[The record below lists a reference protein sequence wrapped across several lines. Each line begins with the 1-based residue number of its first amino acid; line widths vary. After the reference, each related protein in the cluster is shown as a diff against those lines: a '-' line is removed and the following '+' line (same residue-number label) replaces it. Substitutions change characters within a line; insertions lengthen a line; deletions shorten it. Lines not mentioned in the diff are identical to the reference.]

1 MAFLPPV
8 TPVGVT
14 GHSATVASV
23 AARVS
28 LRRPASTVGATDP
41 QRRRVSAAPT
51 PPSVA
56 SPTMV
61 FSAASPTAAIKAELM
76 AAIAPTRLGRAM
88 ASDRRAQEKIDA
100 IVRRLEAL
108 NPNPVPVESA
118 DLGAVWKLVYT
129 TSASILG
136 ASRPPPLRPNDEIY
150 QAVDLGAGTITNSE
164 QLAGGLLTNKV
175 HATFGVKPPM
185 RVQVQFQRF
194 QFGPLSVKAPASAKG
209 FLDVTYLDDEVRV
222 SRGNKDNLFV
232 LLSPKGL
239 SNLA

>member
-1 MAFLPPV
+1 MVF
-8 TPVGVT
+8 
-14 GHSATVASV
+14 SS
-23 AARVS
+23 
-28 LRRPASTVGATDP
+28 
-41 QRRRVSAAPT
+41 
-51 PPSVA
+51 A
-56 SPTMV
+56 SPT
-61 FSAASPTAAIKAELM
+61 TAVKAELM
-76 AAIAPTRLGRAM
+76 TAIASTRLGRSV
-88 ASDRRAQEKIDA
+88 ASNRRAQEKIDA

-108 NPNPVPVESA
+108 NPTPVPVESA
-118 DLGAVWKLVYT
+118 ELGAVWKLVYT

-136 ASRPPPLRPNDEIY
+136 TSRPPPLRPNDEIF
-150 QAVDLGAGTITNSE
+150 QAVDVGAGTITNSE

-232 LLSPKGL
+232 LLTPKGL
-239 SNLA
+239 ANLV

>member
-1 MAFLPPV
+1 MVF
-8 TPVGVT
+8 
-14 GHSATVASV
+14 SS
-23 AARVS
+23 
-28 LRRPASTVGATDP
+28 
-41 QRRRVSAAPT
+41 
-51 PPSVA
+51 A
-56 SPTMV
+56 SPT
-61 FSAASPTAAIKAELM
+61 TAVKAELM
-76 AAIAPTRLGRAM
+76 TAIASTRLGRSV

-108 NPNPVPVESA
+108 NPTPVPVESA
-118 DLGAVWKLVYT
+118 ELGAVWKLVYT

-136 ASRPPPLRPNDEIY
+136 TSRPPPLRPNDEIF
-150 QAVDLGAGTITNSE
+150 QSVDVGAGTITNSE

-232 LLSPKGL
+232 LLTPKGL
-239 SNLA
+239 ANLV

>member
-8 TPVGVT
+8 TAVPVGARST
-14 GHSATVASV
+14 TNATV
-23 AARVS
+23 RITP
-28 LRRPASTVGATDP
+28 RRPASTDGAAVP
-41 QRRRVSAAPT
+41 QRRR
-51 PPSVA
+51 A
-56 SPTMV
+56 STSSPLPNGTPTMV
-61 FSAASPTAAIKAELM
+61 FSSASPTTAVKAELM
-76 AAIAPTRLGRAM
+76 TAIASTRLGRSV

-108 NPNPVPVESA
+108 NPTPVPVESA
-118 DLGAVWKLVYT
+118 ELGAVWKLVYT

-136 ASRPPPLRPNDEIY
+136 TSRPPPLRPNDEIF
-150 QAVDLGAGTITNSE
+150 QSVDVGAGTITNSE

-232 LLSPKGL
+232 LLTPKGL
-239 SNLA
+239 ANLV